1 MSDTPRPSST
11 GSDLDRAARY
21 QEILIDFSRMVSESG
36 DLQRLLQLTTLQA
49 ARGIGIRHTKLMRY
63 RQEHGD
69 LLIVAGVGWSPGVV
83 GHVTVGTDVRSP
95 AGCALQSR
103 QPVTVE
109 DLPNNPEF
117 RYPPVLRDHGIVAA
131 LNVPVAVD
139 GTVWGVLEVDSE
151 VSRHF
156 GQMDINFL
164 LVMANILG
172 SAIHSRQAL
181 EAATSVGAEAALAL
195 TQYKTLF
202 SELLHRDKNDFQL
215 IVSILLMQK
224 RKHQDPEAKRSF
236 DHVIDRV
243 SAISLAHDQLSTRE
257 GSGNIELADYL
268 GALCGNLGQRR
279 EEITVHADL
288 DRAELTHDRAVPLGL
303 MINELVTNALKHAFP
318 DSRPGAVRVT
328 FRADPN
334 GEGHVSVA
342 DDGVGMGPSRPGS
355 SGTDLVR
362 ALARQIGGTVVYD
375 TSEQGTTANILF
387 PLVI

>member
-1 MSDTPRPSST
+1 
-11 GSDLDRAARY
+11 
-21 QEILIDFSRMVSESG
+21 
-36 DLQRLLQLTTLQA
+36 
-49 ARGIGIRHTKLMRY
+49 MRY

-117 RYPPVLRDHGIVAA
+117 RYPPVLRDHGIVAV

-202 SELLHRDKNDFQL
+202 SERDLPREHRTHVYRGPSSSG
-215 IVSILLMQK
+215 IAVGMRITA
-224 RKHQDPEAKRSF
+224 HPPHRS
-236 DHVIDRV
+236 V
-243 SAISLAHDQLSTRE
+243 
-257 GSGNIELADYL
+257 
-268 GALCGNLGQRR
+268 
-279 EEITVHADL
+279 
-288 DRAELTHDRAVPLGL
+288 RA
-303 MINELVTNALKHAFP
+303 AFP
-318 DSRPGAVRVT
+318 HTAPTS
-328 FRADPN
+328 
-334 GEGHVSVA
+334 
-342 DDGVGMGPSRPGS
+342 GV
-355 SGTDLVR
+355 
-362 ALARQIGGTVVYD
+362 
-375 TSEQGTTANILF
+375 
-387 PLVI
+387 

>member
-21 QEILIDFSRMVSESG
+21 QEILVDFSRMVSESD

-69 LLIVAGVGWSPGVV
+69 LLIVAGVGWNPGIV
-83 GHVTVGTDVRSP
+83 GHVTVGADVRSP

-172 SAIHSRQAL
+172 SAIHSRQGL
-181 EAATSVGAEAALAL
+181 EAATSVGAEAVLVL

-202 SELLHRDKNDFQL
+202 RELLHRDKNDFQL

-224 RKHQDPEAKRSF
+224 RKHQDPEAKRGF

-257 GSGNIELADYL
+257 GRGSIELADYL

-342 DDGVGMGPSRPGS
+342 DDGVGMGPSRSGS
-355 SGTDLVR
+355 SGTELVR

>member
-21 QEILIDFSRMVSESG
+21 QEILIDFSRMVSESD

-117 RYPPVLRDHGIVAA
+117 RYPPVLRDHGIVAV

-181 EAATSVGAEAALAL
+181 EAATSVGAEALLAL

-202 SELLHRDKNDFQL
+202 RELLHRDKNDFQL

>member
-21 QEILIDFSRMVSESG
+21 QEILVDFSRMVSESD

-69 LLIVAGVGWSPGVV
+69 LLIVAGVGWNPGIV
-83 GHVTVGTDVRSP
+83 GHVTVGADVRSP

-109 DLPNNPEF
+109 DLPNDPEF

-164 LVMANILG
+164 LVMGNILG
-172 SAIHSRQAL
+172 AAIHSRQAL

-202 SELLHRDKNDFQL
+202 SERDLPREHRT
-215 IVSILLMQK
+215 
-224 RKHQDPEAKRSF
+224 
-236 DHVIDRV
+236 HVYR
-243 SAISLAHDQLSTRE
+243 
-257 GSGNIELADYL
+257 
-268 GALCGNLGQRR
+268 
-279 EEITVHADL
+279 
-288 DRAELTHDRAVPLGL
+288 
-303 MINELVTNALKHAFP
+303 
-318 DSRPGAVRVT
+318 
-328 FRADPN
+328 
-334 GEGHVSVA
+334 
-342 DDGVGMGPSRPGS
+342 GPSS
-355 SGTDLVR
+355 SGIAV
-362 ALARQIGGTVVYD
+362 D
-375 TSEQGTTANILF
+375 TMIDVKRERSWRRNFCLF
-387 PLVI
+387 